1 MTIRSF
7 ALFCCFVLYIIGI
20 NAQSTKKVS
29 GTYTYHAP
37 ENISL
42 EEAKH
47 IAVNR
52 AKIAAI
58 SDAFGT
64 LITQNNF
71 TIVSNNNEKSDN
83 RFFSIGGSEVK
94 GEWIETT
101 KEPTFNISYQQGM
114 LVVSVELEGVIRK
127 TSNEQLSISAKILR
141 NGITSKYESDDFRNG
156 DDMYLLFSTPTD
168 GYLIAYMYDEL
179 SQSAVCLLPYINNT
193 IGYQRIKG
201 GKEYLFFK
209 QGVNEEHADEYTLT
223 TTGESPEFD
232 TLYILF
238 SREPIYMAGNNIS
251 VNDVGMRSISYNDF
265 IKWLTTTRKKPS
277 VNVIEKTTLL
287 STKFL

>member
-29 GTYTYHAP
+29 GAYTYHAP

-71 TIVSNNNEKSDN
+71 TIVSNNNEKSAHP
-83 RFFSIGGSEVK
+83 IK
-94 GEWIETT
+94 
-101 KEPTFNISYQQGM
+101 
-114 LVVSVELEGVIRK
+114 SVA
-127 TSNEQLSISAKILR
+127 S
-141 NGITSKYESDDFRNG
+141 
-156 DDMYLLFSTPTD
+156 
-168 GYLIAYMYDEL
+168 
-179 SQSAVCLLPYINNT
+179 LPK
-193 IGYQRIKG
+193 YQR
-201 GKEYLFFK
+201 
-209 QGVNEEHADEYTLT
+209 YT
-223 TTGESPEFD
+223 
-232 TLYILF
+232 
-238 SREPIYMAGNNIS
+238 
-251 VNDVGMRSISYNDF
+251 
-265 IKWLTTTRKKPS
+265 
-277 VNVIEKTTLL
+277 IEKERYVPN
-287 STKFL
+287 STQLASKCLKLGVE